1 MIELATKSNAY
12 ADAFEQIEAAGGPN
26 WLMPIRKAAIA
37 RFNEL
42 GFPST
47 RHEEW
52 KFTNVAPI
60 KKLEFALAESGSHG
74 VTADRIAPFISS
86 GATGGT
92 FVFVNG
98 HFDRSLSSV
107 GELPAGVTVGSL
119 AEAIAA
125 DAGLLEQHLGRHAKF
140 DEDVFLALNTALMRD
155 GLFVHVPKGL
165 VVEQPIQVVFVTTSE
180 PSATMSFARN
190 LIVADESSQVTI
202 AEVHVGLGTTPFL
215 ASSVTEVVAGDN
227 ANVDHYRVT
236 REGELPDNGF
246 FMSTTHAQQG
256 RDCNVRCFV
265 ATTGGAIVRNDAS
278 SFLGGE
284 GSDFT
289 INGLTMINGRQHAD
303 NHLCIDHAVPHC
315 TSWEY
320 FKGVYDD
327 DARGVF
333 SGRINVFKDA
343 QKTDAKQTNMS
354 LLLSDRA
361 LVDSKPQLE
370 IFADDV
376 KCTHGA
382 TIGQLDEEA
391 MFYLQSRGMSREA
404 ARSLLVFGFC
414 RECLEEI
421 RFEPLK
427 KQLEALVFERL
438 PHGDLFLEE

>member
-1 MIELATKSNAY
+1 MVEMTAEKNAY
-12 ADAFEQIEAAGGPN
+12 AEAFEIIEAQAGPS
-26 WLMPIRKAAIA
+26 WLLPIRKAAMA
-37 RFNEL
+37 RFADL
-42 GFPST
+42 GIPTT

-60 KKLEFALAESGSHG
+60 RKLDFALAEVGGHG
-74 VTADRIAPFISS
+74 VTPDRIAPFVCD

-98 HFDRSLSSV
+98 HFDKGLSKT
-107 GELPAGVTVGSL
+107 GQLPAGITVGSV
-119 AEAIAA
+119 AEAVSAN
-125 DAGLLEQHLGRHAKF
+125 AGLLEQHLARHATNEQ
-140 DEDVFLALNTALMRD
+140 DAFLALNTALMRD

-165 VVEQPIQVVFVTTSE
+165 VVEQPIQAVFVTTSE
-180 PSATMSFARN
+180 SDPTMAFSRN
-190 LIVADESSQVTI
+190 LIVADESSQVTVV
-202 AEVHVGLGTTPFL
+202 EVHVGLGTIPFL
-215 ASSVTEVVAGDN
+215 ASSVTEIVVGDN
-227 ANVDHYRVT
+227 ATVDHYRVT

-246 FMSTTHAQQG
+246 FVGTTHAQQG
-256 RDCNVRCFV
+256 RDCNMRSFV
-265 ATTGGAIVRNDAS
+265 ATTGGAIVRNDATAW
-278 SFLGGE
+278 LGGE

-289 INGLTMINGRQHAD
+289 INGLTMIEGRQLAD

-333 SGRINVFKDA
+333 SGRINVHKDA

-382 TIGQLDEEA
+382 TIGQLDDEA
-391 MFYLQSRGMSREA
+391 LFYLRSRGMMREA

-414 RECLEEI
+414 RESLQEI
-421 RFEPLK
+421 RFTPLK

-438 PHGDLFLEE
+438 PHGNVFLED